1 MPLLSRPPRPT
12 APGPRLIYPALSA
25 LLLAPCYWQPR
36 IQAGD
41 LSSHIYNSWLAQLIE
56 SGRAQGLVVAPQT
69 TNVLFD
75 LLLGGLFR
83 LFGAEAAQRI
93 AVSLAV
99 LVFVWGAFAFAA
111 AVSGRRPWNLL
122 PCIAMLAYGW
132 VFHMGFFNFYMSLG
146 LCFGAMALVWNP
158 TRRRVA
164 AAVALLALAWLAH
177 ALPVAWCLCLL
188 AYLAVVRPLPAR
200 RRAYVTLAT
209 LVLMAAVRTVA
220 AYELAAHWSPSQIA
234 NITGMD
240 QVWVFGPSYALVLMG
255 LLVAWGAL
263 FLKLIHQRGASGVF
277 ASVPFQLLVVSA
289 GSVLILP
296 SSVLIPGFL
305 HALAYI
311 GERMS
316 LGVGVAVCALLA
328 SARPRPFDRYA
339 MLALAAVF
347 FVFLYRDELVLNR
360 FEDRMAGAVA
370 SLEPGE
376 RVVSLVDDPETR
388 VNALTHMI
396 DRVCLGRCFSFANY
410 EPSTRQFRVR
420 ATADNPFVVRT
431 YADSWALQTGAY
443 LVKSSDLPIHA
454 VDVDASGNIV
464 VRNLKAG
471 ALCGSTHWKVLPDLI
486 PAS

>member
-1 MPLLSRPPRPT
+1 MSLRSGPRPPSYVV
-12 APGPRLIYPALSA
+12 YPALSA

-56 SGRAQGLVVAPQT
+56 SGHAQGLVVAHQT

-75 LLLGGLFR
+75 LLLGWLFR
-83 LFGAEAAQRI
+83 LFGPEAAQRI

-99 LVFVWGAFAFAA
+99 LIFVWGAFAFAA
-111 AVSGRRPWNLL
+111 AVSGRRPWNML
-122 PCIAMLAYGW
+122 PSIAMLAYGW

-146 LCFGAMALVWNP
+146 MCFGAMALAWNP
-158 TRRRVA
+158 TRRRLAAA
-164 AAVALLALAWLAH
+164 AAVLAVAWLAH

-188 AYLAVVRPLPAR
+188 AYLAVARRLPAR
-200 RRAYVTLAT
+200 RRAYATLAT
-209 LVLMAAVRTVA
+209 LALMAAIRVA
-220 AYELAAHWSPSQIA
+220 ASYALAARWNPAQIA
-234 NITGMD
+234 NMTGLD

-255 LLVAWGAL
+255 LVVVWGAL
-263 FLKLIHQRGASGVF
+263 FLKLIHQRSASGVF
-277 ASVPFQLLVVSA
+277 ASIPFQFLVVSA
-289 GSVLILP
+289 ASVLVLP

-305 HALAYI
+305 HSLAYI

-316 LGVGVAVCALLA
+316 LGVGVAACAVLA
-328 SARPRPFDRYA
+328 TARPRPFDRYA

-347 FVFLYRDELVLNR
+347 FAFLYRDELTLNR
-360 FEDRMAGAVA
+360 FEDRLAGAVA
-370 SLEPGE
+370 RLEPGT
-376 RVVSLVDDPETR
+376 RVVSLVDDPNAR

-396 DRVCLGRCFSFANY
+396 DRVCVGRCYSFANY

-431 YADSWALQTGAY
+431 YAESWALQTGAY
-443 LVKSSDLPIHA
+443 LVRPSDLPLHA
-454 VDVDASGNIV
+454 VDVDASGKIV
-464 VRNLKAG
+464 VRDLKAG
-471 ALCGSTHWKVLPDLI
+471 TLCGSTHWKVLPDLV